1 MFLQSQNTSQKEKY
15 YELLQIVGG
24 LSNLFSDSTVPYL
37 YYRAAENIF
46 CKAFEADNL
55 SRSDCSADAR
65 KEMLGIGLKTFLNV
79 NGKTYQKV
87 AEFNRERSLY
97 TGEEKLTSGNVENLV
112 KTVAELRNKR
122 IESTQRIHNLDK
134 MIYHCVSRTD
144 KQFLI
149 FEESMDLVNVDKI
162 TKIANKNNSITFE
175 DGLHEYNF
183 NLSKS
188 TLLKRFYTPKNPEVI
203 SVDIIKNPFD
213 LLDDMFKKYRL
224 EITSLEKENSKYEFV
239 ILPLY
244 SARTGKVEERSG
256 LNQWN
261 ANGRARNDDEI
272 YIPIP
277 SWIHKVYP
285 EFFPV
290 VDKSFNL
297 ILPNKSVLSAKVC
310 QNYFTQIDGEK
321 INKGKSIMSNPNTAL
336 GKWLLRDV
344 LKIPYKQVVQ
354 MDDLLGIGID
364 SVEMKK
370 IDDMNFEIN
379 FKRQGSFEK
388 FLLDSQEKSNKQK

>member
-1 MFLQSQNTSQKEKY
+1 MFLNSQRSNQKEKY

-65 KEMLGIGLKTFLNV
+65 KDMLGIGLKTFLNV
-79 NGKTYQKV
+79 NGRTYQKV
-87 AEFNRERSLY
+87 AEFNKERSLY
-97 TGEEKLTSGNVENLV
+97 TLEEKLTTENLDNIV
-112 KTVAELRNKR
+112 KTISELRNKR
-122 IESTQRIHNLDK
+122 VSSTQRIHNLDN

-149 FEESMDLVNVDKI
+149 FEEKMDLIQIDKI
-162 TKIANKNNSITFE
+162 NKIVNKNNSITFE

-188 TLLKRFYTPKNPEVI
+188 TLLKRFYTPSNPEIVE
-203 SVDIIKNPFD
+203 VDIIKNPFD
-213 LLDDMFKKYRL
+213 LLDEMFKKYRL
-224 EITSLEKENSKYEFV
+224 EIDMLEKENSKYEFV

-244 SARTGKVEERSG
+244 SVKTGKVEERSG

-277 SWIHKVYP
+277 SWIHKAYP
-285 EFFPV
+285 DFFPT
-290 VDKSFNL
+290 VDNNFNL
-297 ILPNKSVLSAKVC
+297 ILPDKKVINAKVC
-310 QNYFTQIDGEK
+310 QSYFTNIGDEK

-336 GKWLLRDV
+336 GKWLLRDI
-344 LKIPYKQVVQ
+344 LKIPYKQVIK
-354 MDDLLGIGID
+354 MSDLLEIGID

-370 IDDMNFEIN
+370 IDNMNFEIN
-379 FKRQGSFEK
+379 FKKQGSFDK
-388 FLLDSQEKSNKQK
+388 FLLDSQGKMKG